1 MRGLNKVTL
10 IGNVQPKDPELNYT
24 KNGQACCKFKLV
36 TDESYKDD
44 SGKVIERAEWHRII
58 AWGKLG
64 EICSTYLKKGS
75 RVYLEGKIRT
85 GDSYEKD
92 GRTIYPSPEIWI
104 DNMLM
109 LDSKPAGTAEN
120 GVIRNEAAKVSDSDS
135 NDSNEKNDDDL
146 PF

>member
-1 MRGLNKVTL
+1 MK
-10 IGNVQPKDPELNYT
+10 
-24 KNGQACCKFKLV
+24 
-36 TDESYKDD
+36 
-44 SGKVIERAEWHRII
+44 
-58 AWGKLG
+58 
-64 EICSTYLKKGS
+64 
-75 RVYLEGKIRT
+75 
-85 GDSYEKD
+85 KD

-120 GVIRNEAAKVSDSDS
+120 GVVRNEAARVSESDS

>member
-1 MRGLNKVTL
+1 MKGLNKVIL

-24 KNGQACCKFKLV
+24 KTGMACCKFKLV

-44 SGKVIERAEWHRII
+44 SGKLVDRAEWHRIV

-75 RVYLEGKIRT
+75 RIYAEGKIRT

-92 GRTIYPSPEIWI
+92 GKTIYPSPEIFL
-104 DNMLM
+104 DNMIM
-109 LDSKPAGTAEN
+109 LDSKGATTADN
-120 GVIRNEAAKVSDSDS
+120 GAVTKEAANVSKGGSMS
-135 NDSNEKNDDDL
+135 KNDDDDL

>member
-1 MRGLNKVTL
+1 VKGLNKVIL

-24 KNGQACCKFKLV
+24 KNGLACCKFKLV

-44 SGKVIERAEWHRII
+44 SGKLIDRAEWHRMV

-75 RVYLEGKIRT
+75 RIYVEGKIRT

-92 GRTIYPSPEIWI
+92 GRTIYPSPEIFM
-104 DNMLM
+104 DNMIM
-109 LDSKPAGTAEN
+109 LDSKGVASAEN
-120 GVIRNEAAKVSDSDS
+120 GVAANDAAKVSESDS
-135 NDSNEKNDDDL
+135 MNKNDDDDL

>member
-1 MRGLNKVTL
+1 MKGLNKVIL

-24 KNGQACCKFKLV
+24 KTGMACCKFKLV

-44 SGKVIERAEWHRII
+44 TGKLVDRAEWHRIV

-75 RVYLEGKIRT
+75 RIYAEGKIRT

-92 GRTIYPSPEIWI
+92 GKTIYPSPEIFL
-104 DNMLM
+104 DNMIM
-109 LDSKPAGTAEN
+109 LDGRGATTADNGAASK
-120 GVIRNEAAKVSDSDS
+120 EAANVSEGGSMNK
-135 NDSNEKNDDDL
+135 NDDDDL

>member
-1 MRGLNKVTL
+1 MKGLNKVIL

-24 KNGQACCKFKLV
+24 KTGMACCKFKLV

-44 SGKVIERAEWHRII
+44 SGKLVDRAEWHRIV

-75 RVYLEGKIRT
+75 RIYAEGKIRT

-92 GRTIYPSPEIWI
+92 GKTIYPSPEIFL
-104 DNMLM
+104 DNMIM
-109 LDSKPAGTAEN
+109 LDSKGATTADN
-120 GVIRNEAAKVSDSDS
+120 GAVTKEAANVSEGGSMS
-135 NDSNEKNDDDL
+135 KNDDDDL

>member
-1 MRGLNKVTL
+1 MKGLNKVIL

-24 KNGQACCKFKLV
+24 KTGMACCKFKLV

-44 SGKVIERAEWHRII
+44 SGKLIDRAEWHRIV

-75 RVYLEGKIRT
+75 RIYAEGKIRT

-92 GRTIYPSPEIWI
+92 GKTIYPSPEIFLE
-104 DNMLM
+104 NMIM
-109 LDSKPAGTAEN
+109 LDSKGATTADNGTASK
-120 GVIRNEAAKVSDSDS
+120 EAANVSEGGSMS
-135 NDSNEKNDDDL
+135 KNDDDDL